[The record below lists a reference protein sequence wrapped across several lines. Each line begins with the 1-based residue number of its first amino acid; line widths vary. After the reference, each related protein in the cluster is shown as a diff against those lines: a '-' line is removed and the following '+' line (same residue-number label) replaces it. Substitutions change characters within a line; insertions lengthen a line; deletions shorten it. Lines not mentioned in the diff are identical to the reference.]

1 MELYMSDQTT
11 LNIGS
16 DLNLIHLIITR
27 GLAVSIDFS
36 DQYLRKGFPNSSTK
50 DGFIN
55 YVNSLVTVLDAH
67 HRLEDEIAFPGLKEK
82 FPAAPYDLLE
92 KQHEEIVMILKD
104 IKKIINQMDITLKEP
119 LKNLNSLLISLN
131 ELWHPHIKIE
141 QEHFSDKNIARLIN
155 FEEQLKLSQK
165 FAEFGRENSKPE
177 YYIVPFMIFNTT
189 KPNRE
194 FFYRH
199 MPSIVTQQLVPGEWR
214 EKWTSMKP
222 FLLEE

>member
-1 MELYMSDQTT
+1 MSDQTT

-36 DQYLRKGFPNSSTK
+36 DQYLRKGFPDSSTK

-67 HRLEDEIAFPGLKEK
+67 HRLEDELAFPGLKEK
-82 FPAAPYDLLE
+82 IPNAPYDLLE
-92 KQHEEIVMILKD
+92 KQHEEIVNILLE
-104 IKKIINQMDITLKEP
+104 IKNIINQKDIALEES
-119 LKNLNSLLISLN
+119 LNNVKSLLISLN

-141 QEHFSDKNIARLIN
+141 EEHFSDKNVARLIN

-165 FAEFGRENSKPE
+165 FAEFAKDNTKPE
-177 YYIVPFMIFNTT
+177 YYVIPFMIFNTA

-199 MPSIVTQQLVPGEWR
+199 MPPVVTQQLVPGEWK
-214 EKWTSMKP
+214 EKWISMKP

>member
-1 MELYMSDQTT
+1 MSDQTT

-36 DQYLRKGFPNSSTK
+36 DQYLRKGFPDSSTK

-67 HRLEDEIAFPGLKEK
+67 HRLEDELAFPGLKEK
-82 FPAAPYDLLE
+82 IPNAPYDLLE
-92 KQHEEIVMILKD
+92 KQHEEIVNILLE
-104 IKKIINQMDITLKEP
+104 IKKIINQKDIALEGS
-119 LKNLNSLLISLN
+119 LNNVKSLLISLN

-141 QEHFSDKNIARLIN
+141 EEHFSDKNVARLIN

-165 FAEFGRENSKPE
+165 FAEFAKDNTKPE
-177 YYIVPFMIFNTT
+177 YYVIPFMIFNTA

-199 MPSIVTQQLVPGEWR
+199 MPPVVTQQLVPGEWK
-214 EKWTSMKP
+214 EKWISMKP

>member
-1 MELYMSDQTT
+1 MSDQTT

-36 DQYLRKGFPNSSTK
+36 DQYLKKGFPDSSTK

-82 FPAAPYDLLE
+82 IPAAPYDLLE
-92 KQHEEIVMILKD
+92 KQHEEIVTILSE
-104 IKKIINQMDITLKEP
+104 IKNIINQKDITLEESLNS
-119 LKNLNSLLISLN
+119 LKSLLISIN
-131 ELWHPHIKIE
+131 EIWHPHIKIE
-141 QEHFSDKNIARLIN
+141 EEHFSDKNVSRLIN

-165 FAEFGRENSKPE
+165 FAEFGKENSKPE
-177 YYIVPFMIFNTT
+177 YYVIPFMIFNTA

-199 MPSIVTQQLVPGEWR
+199 MPPVITQQLVPGEWK
-214 EKWTSMKP
+214 EKWKSMKP

>member
-1 MELYMSDQTT
+1 MSDQTT

-36 DQYLRKGFPNSSTK
+36 DQYLRKGFPDSSTM

-67 HRLEDEIAFPGLKEK
+67 HRLEDELAFPGLKEK
-82 FPAAPYDLLE
+82 IPNAPYDLLE
-92 KQHEEIVMILKD
+92 KQHEEIVNILLE
-104 IKKIINQMDITLKEP
+104 IKKIINQKDIALEES
-119 LKNLNSLLISLN
+119 LNNVKSLLISLN

-141 QEHFSDKNIARLIN
+141 EEHFSDKNVARLIN

-165 FAEFGRENSKPE
+165 FAEFAKDNTKPE
-177 YYIVPFMIFNTT
+177 YYVIPFMIFNTA

-199 MPSIVTQQLVPGEWR
+199 MPPVVTQQLVPGEWK
-214 EKWTSMKP
+214 EKWISMKP